1 MAKKVGDIDETIIKQ
16 IREDSIGLLND
27 LDSIGKSISSSLIE
41 VSKATG
47 ESTEAYKESF
57 NAAKALGDAIAKIDS
72 KTLASKKQQTTFEDK
87 VRKAQE
93 EAIKL
98 EAKASRL
105 RSETVNLSAKQAR
118 EAFRVARAY
127 EDGADKL
134 REQAKQA
141 ARITDQFEKL
151 NEQTKVF
158 DDAAEFF
165 KEIPGLGVVFGEFQK
180 ASDAARE
187 AASEGG
193 NSFVAGAKQ
202 LGGAFTKIASAFTLG
217 LLIEGLGKADER
229 MVSLGR
235 NLNKSADDSK
245 RLMKGF
251 NAAARGMEGLTGG
264 ELQAAAESFA
274 TSLGTT
280 AVASID
286 TTKEL
291 AAQVKFLGLSADE
304 ANDLEKYSAAT
315 GQNVKDTGN
324 AIRGEVI
331 LSNYRNKTAISF
343 QAITKDVAKASAAI
357 KLSTAG
363 IGGNITQAAIASKK
377 LGLDLSGVDKIA
389 GSLLNFEDSIA
400 AELEAELLTGQDLNL
415 ERARGLAL
423 NNDLEGVA
431 KEIGKQGITSEKFS
445 RMNRVQQEA
454 TAKALGMSRDE
465 MASMFQEQKAL
476 AAYSAKDK
484 TDLEASVKKELEQ
497 VDILKKQGKLE
508 EAKNLEREITKKL
521 GNEELERQL
530 KNQSVAEK
538 QKEATEMMAESMDKL
553 VDLIKPV
560 SAAFSFIAHNA
571 ELIVKAL
578 LLLTGASMIAKFGK
592 LAGAFRGLG
601 GIMGR
606 VTSAATSA
614 AATAGGG
621 AGATVASTAGGA
633 AKQLSPKQI
642 AAGFGGKAAKEA
654 LKTGGMEAAQVAGA
668 GGQSIAASAT
678 KGGGGFFSNL
688 FKSAKS
694 LVSKLNPLTAIKGA
708 VKSAG
713 GIGGFLK
720 SALKKIPGLNTIL
733 TGFFAYNDIKSLI
746 ENPIGEDGQPLSK
759 DKLSEEVGKIVA
771 GGLGGILGG
780 VVGTAVGGPLGTIV
794 GSLGGEWLF
803 KNLLGLFPEAA
814 AGLGEVIIPMF
825 GTEKK
830 MAEGGIVTGPTRALV
845 GEAGSEAVIPLDK
858 FYEKLD
864 ELIHVVKSGGNVYL
878 DATKVGTAM
887 NVGTYKLQ

>member
-1 MAKKVGDIDETIIKQ
+1 MAKKVGDIDEKIIKQ

-27 LDSIGKSISSSLIE
+27 LDSIGKSISSSLRE
-41 VSKATG
+41 VSRATG

-57 NAAKALGDAIAKIDS
+57 NAAKALGDAIAKTDS
-72 KTLASKKQQTTFEDK
+72 KTLASKKQQAAFEDK

-105 RSETVNLSAKQAR
+105 RTETVNLSAKQAR
-118 EAFRVARAY
+118 EAYRVARAY
-127 EDGADKL
+127 EDGAEKL

-141 ARITDQFEKL
+141 GKITDQFEKL

-158 DDAAEFF
+158 DDVANFF
-165 KEIPGLGVVFGEFQK
+165 HEIPGLSKVFGEFQK
-180 ASDAARE
+180 ASDSARE

-217 LLIEGLGKADER
+217 LLVEGLGEADKR

-235 NLNKSADDSK
+235 NLNKSAEDSE

-251 NAAARGMEGLTGG
+251 NAAARSMEGLTGG
-264 ELQAAAESFA
+264 ELQAAAESLA

-280 AVASID
+280 AVASMD

-291 AAQVKFLGLSADE
+291 AAQVKFMGLSADE

-315 GQNVKDTGN
+315 GQNIKDTGN

-331 LSNYRNKTAISF
+331 LSNYRNKTAISY
-343 QAITKDVAKASAAI
+343 QAITKDVSKASAAI

-363 IGGNITQAAIASKK
+363 IGGNLTQAAIASKK
-377 LGLDLSGVDKIA
+377 LGLDLAGVDKIA
-389 GSLLNFEDSIA
+389 GSLLNFEESIS
-400 AELEAELLTGQDLNL
+400 AEMEAELLTGQDLNL
-415 ERARGLAL
+415 EEARRLAL
-423 NNDLEGVA
+423 NNDLAGVA
-431 KEIGKQGITSEKFS
+431 NEIGKQGITSEKFS
-445 RMNRVQQEA
+445 RMNRIQQEA

-465 MASMFQEQKAL
+465 MAEMFQEQKAL

-497 VDILKKQGKLE
+497 VDVLKKQGKLE
-508 EAKNLEREITKKL
+508 EAKNLEREISKKL

-530 KNQSVAEK
+530 KNQTIAEK

-553 VDLIKPV
+553 VGLIKPI
-560 SAAFSFIAHNA
+560 SSAFSFIAHNA

-578 LLLTGASMIAKFGK
+578 LLLTGGSMIAKFGK
-592 LAGAFRGLG
+592 LTGAFKGLG
-601 GIMGR
+601 GMMGQ
-606 VTSAATSA
+606 VASAASGA
-614 AATAGGG
+614 AAAAGGG
-621 AGATVASTAGGA
+621 AGAGAGAAAGGA
-633 AKQLSPKQI
+633 AS
-642 AAGFGGKAAKEA
+642 
-654 LKTGGMEAAQVAGA
+654 A
-668 GGQSIAASAT
+668 GGQAASAAT
-678 KGGGGFFSNL
+678 KGGGFFSNL
-688 FKSAKS
+688 FKGAKG
-694 LVSKLNPLTAIKGA
+694 LMGKLNPLTAIKGA

-720 SALKKIPGLNTIL
+720 TTLKKIPLLNTLL

-780 VVGTAVGGPLGTIV
+780 AMGTAVGGPLGTIV
-794 GSLGGEWLF
+794 GSMGGEWLF

-814 AGLGEVIIPMF
+814 AGLGEAIIPMF

-830 MAEGGIVTGPTRALV
+830 MAKGGIVTGPTRALV
-845 GEAGSEAVIPLDK
+845 GEAGNEAVIPLDK
-858 FYEKLD
+858 FYAKLD
-864 ELIHVVKSGGNVYL
+864 ELISVVKAGGHVYL
-878 DATKVGTAM
+878 DGTKVGTAM
-887 NVGTYKLQ
+887 NVSTYRVQ

>member
-1 MAKKVGDIDETIIKQ
+1 MAKKVGDIDEKIIKQ

-27 LDSIGKSISSSLIE
+27 LDSIGKSISSSLRE
-41 VSKATG
+41 VSRATG

-57 NAAKALGDAIAKIDS
+57 NAAKALGDAIAKTDS
-72 KTLASKKQQTTFEDK
+72 KTLASKKQQAAFEDK

-105 RSETVNLSAKQAR
+105 RTETVNLSAKQAR
-118 EAFRVARAY
+118 EAYRVARAY
-127 EDGADKL
+127 EDGAEKL

-141 ARITDQFEKL
+141 GKITDQFEKL

-158 DDAAEFF
+158 DDVADFF
-165 KEIPGLGVVFGEFQK
+165 NEIPGLSKVFGEFQK

-202 LGGAFTKIASAFTLG
+202 LGGAFTKLSSAFTLG
-217 LLIEGLGKADER
+217 LLVEGLGEADKR

-235 NLNKSADDSK
+235 NLNKSADESE

-251 NAAARGMEGLTGG
+251 NAAARSMEGLTGG
-264 ELQAAAESFA
+264 ELQAAAESLA

-280 AVASID
+280 AVASMD

-315 GQNVKDTGN
+315 GQNIKDTGN

-331 LSNYRNKTAISF
+331 LSNYRNKSAISF
-343 QAITKDVAKASAAI
+343 QAITKDVSKASAAI

-377 LGLDLSGVDKIA
+377 LGLDLAGVDKIA
-389 GSLLNFEDSIA
+389 GSLLNFEESIS
-400 AELEAELLTGQDLNL
+400 AEMEAELLTGQELNL
-415 ERARGLAL
+415 EEARRLAL
-423 NNDLEGVA
+423 NNDLAGVA
-431 KEIGKQGITSEKFS
+431 NEIGKQGITSEKFS
-445 RMNRVQQEA
+445 RMNRIQQEA

-465 MASMFQEQKAL
+465 MAEMFQEQKAL

-497 VDILKKQGKLE
+497 VDVLKKQGKLE
-508 EAKNLEREITKKL
+508 EAKNLEREISKKL

-530 KNQSVAEK
+530 KNQTISEK

-553 VDLIKPV
+553 VGLIKPI
-560 SAAFSFIAHNA
+560 SDAFSFIAHNA
-571 ELIVKAL
+571 ETIVKAL
-578 LLLTGASMIAKFGK
+578 LLLTGGSMIAKFGK
-592 LAGAFRGLG
+592 LTGAFKGLG
-601 GIMGR
+601 GMMGE
-606 VTSAATSA
+606 VASAATGA
-614 AATAGGG
+614 AAAAGGG
-621 AGATVASTAGGA
+621 AGAAAGAAAGGA
-633 AKQLSPKQI
+633 AS
-642 AAGFGGKAAKEA
+642 
-654 LKTGGMEAAQVAGA
+654 A
-668 GGQSIAASAT
+668 GGQAAATAT
-678 KGGGGFFSNL
+678 KGGGFFSNL
-688 FKSAKS
+688 FKGAKG
-694 LVSKLNPLTAIKGA
+694 LMGKLNPLTAIKGA

-720 SALKKIPGLNTIL
+720 TTLKKIPGLNTLL

-780 VVGTAVGGPLGTIV
+780 AMGTAVGGPLGTIV
-794 GSLGGEWLF
+794 GSMGGEWLF
-803 KNLLGLFPEAA
+803 KNLLDLFPEAA
-814 AGLGEVIIPMF
+814 SGLGEAIIPMF

-830 MAEGGIVTGPTRALV
+830 MATGGIVTGPTRALV
-845 GEAGSEAVIPLDK
+845 GEAGPEAVVPLTK
-858 FYEKLD
+858 FYEKMD
-864 ELIHVVKSGGNVYL
+864 ELISVIKQGGNVYL
-878 DATKVGTAM
+878 DGTKVGTAM
-887 NVGTYKLQ
+887 NVSTYRVQ

>member
-1 MAKKVGDIDETIIKQ
+1 MAKKVGDIDEKIIKQ

-27 LDSIGKSISSSLIE
+27 LDSIGKSISSSLRE
-41 VSKATG
+41 VSRATG

-57 NAAKALGDAIAKIDS
+57 NAAKALGDAIAKTDS
-72 KTLASKKQQTTFEDK
+72 KTLASKKQQAAFEDK

-93 EAIKL
+93 EALKL

-105 RSETVNLSAKQAR
+105 RTETVNLSAKQAR
-118 EAFRVARAY
+118 EAYRVARAY
-127 EDGADKL
+127 EDGAEKL
-134 REQAKQA
+134 KEQAKQA
-141 ARITDQFEKL
+141 GKITDQFEKL

-158 DDAAEFF
+158 DDVADFF
-165 KEIPGLGVVFGEFQK
+165 HEIPGLSKVFGEFQK
-180 ASDAARE
+180 ASDSARE

-217 LLIEGLGKADER
+217 LLVEGLGEADKR

-235 NLNKSADDSK
+235 NLNKSAEDSE

-251 NAAARGMEGLTGG
+251 NAAARSMEGLTGG
-264 ELQAAAESFA
+264 ELQAAAESLA

-280 AVASID
+280 AIASMD

-291 AAQVKFLGLSADE
+291 AAQVKFMGLSADE

-315 GQNVKDTGN
+315 GKNIKDTGN
-324 AIRGEVI
+324 SIRGEVM
-331 LSNYRNKTAISF
+331 LSNYRNKTAISY
-343 QAITKDVAKASAAI
+343 QAITKEVAKASAAT
-357 KLSTAG
+357 KLSTEG
-363 IGGNITQAAIASKK
+363 IGGNITQAAISAKK
-377 LGLDLSGVDKIA
+377 LGLSLDQVDKIA

-400 AELEAELLTGQDLNL
+400 AEMEAELVTGQELNL
-415 ERARGLAL
+415 EEARRLAL
-423 NNDLEGVA
+423 NNDLAGVA
-431 KEIGKQGITSEKFS
+431 NEIGKQGITSEKFS
-445 RMNRVQQEA
+445 RMNRIQQEA

-465 MASMFQEQKAL
+465 MAEMFQEQKAL

-497 VDILKKQGKLE
+497 VDVLKKQGKLE
-508 EAKNLEREITKKL
+508 EAKNLEREISKKL

-530 KNQSVAEK
+530 KNQTIAEK

-553 VDLIKPV
+553 VGLIKPI
-560 SAAFSFIAHNA
+560 SSAFSFIAHNA

-578 LLLTGASMIAKFGK
+578 LLLTGGSMIAKFGK
-592 LAGAFRGLG
+592 LTGSFKGLG
-601 GIMGR
+601 GMMGQ
-606 VTSAATSA
+606 VASAASGA
-614 AATAGGG
+614 AAAVGGGG
-621 AGATVASTAGGA
+621 AGAGAGAAAGGA
-633 AKQLSPKQI
+633 AS
-642 AAGFGGKAAKEA
+642 
-654 LKTGGMEAAQVAGA
+654 A
-668 GGQSIAASAT
+668 GGQAASAAT
-678 KGGGGFFSNL
+678 KGGGFFSNL
-688 FKSAKS
+688 FKGAKG
-694 LVSKLNPLTAIKGA
+694 LMGKLNPLTAIKGA

-720 SALKKIPGLNTIL
+720 TTLKKIPLLNTLL

-780 VVGTAVGGPLGTIV
+780 AMGTAVGGPLGTIV
-794 GSLGGEWLF
+794 GSMGGEWLF

-814 AGLGEVIIPMF
+814 AGLGEAIIPMF
-825 GTEKK
+825 ETEKK
-830 MAEGGIVTGPTRALV
+830 MAKGGIVTGPTRALV
-845 GEAGSEAVIPLDK
+845 GEAGNEAVIPLDK
-858 FYEKLD
+858 FYAKLD
-864 ELIHVVKSGGNVYL
+864 ELISVVKAGGHVYL
-878 DATKVGTAM
+878 DGTKVGTAM
-887 NVGTYKLQ
+887 NVSTYRVQ